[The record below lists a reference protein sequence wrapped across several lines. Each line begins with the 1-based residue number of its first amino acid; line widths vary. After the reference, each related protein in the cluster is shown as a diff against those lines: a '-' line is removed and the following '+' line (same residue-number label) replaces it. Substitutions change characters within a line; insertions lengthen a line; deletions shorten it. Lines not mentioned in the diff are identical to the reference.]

1 MSDLGM
7 LAAAPS
13 FVAPEP
19 RAKRAKLDV
28 LTAAEAALVAADG
41 PVDLSANG
49 GTRAALDAHTV
60 GVITDPKC
68 VARATAAGTVIKG
81 VVSLTAPSAPDGPV
95 STYDIVALVD
105 GSGSMA
111 EGDKL
116 SSVKAA
122 AKWIVETPWRRPPS
136 GSWMTFLSRLAQ
148 CAIITSMDISTGC

>member
-1 MSDLGM
+1 MRTGES
-7 LAAAPS
+7 AS
-13 FVAPEP
+13 ERVE
-19 RAKRAKLDV
+19 RI
-28 LTAAEAALVAADG
+28 TA
-41 PVDLSANG
+41 
-49 GTRAALDAHTV
+49 T
-60 GVITDPKC
+60 TDPKC